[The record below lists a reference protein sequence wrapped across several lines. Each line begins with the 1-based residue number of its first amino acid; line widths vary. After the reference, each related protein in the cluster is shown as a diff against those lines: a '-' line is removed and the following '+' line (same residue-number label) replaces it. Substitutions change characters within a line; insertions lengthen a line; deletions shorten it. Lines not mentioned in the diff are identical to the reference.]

1 MAYITK
7 SYLSTQFTNFANK
20 ITSVF
25 AKKTDLNI
33 YATSLLLEGDTLTL
47 IAQDGSILSTATIET
62 PKVIWNGE
70 SSFVW
75 NE

>member
-7 SYLSTQFTNFANK
+7 AYLSTQFTNFANK

-33 YATSLLLEGDTLTL
+33 YATSLSLKGDTLTL
-47 IAQDGSILSTATIET
+47 IAQNGNILSTVTIET

>member
-1 MAYITK
+1 MAYINK

-33 YATSLLLEGDTLTL
+33 YATSLSLKGDTLTL
-47 IAQDGSILSTATIET
+47 IAQNGNILSTVAIET